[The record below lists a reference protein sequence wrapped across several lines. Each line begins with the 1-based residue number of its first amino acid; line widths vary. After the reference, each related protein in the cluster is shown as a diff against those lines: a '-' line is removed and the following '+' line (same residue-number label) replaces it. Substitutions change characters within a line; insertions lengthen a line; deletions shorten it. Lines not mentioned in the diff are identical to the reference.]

1 MEKLLTVVVP
11 AYNAKDYLSRCLES
25 LIDESIMDLVQV
37 IVVND
42 GSKDNTSEIAHNFA
56 SKYPN
61 TFEVIDKD
69 NGNYGSC
76 MNVGLKKAVGKY
88 FRTLDSDDWY
98 DKESYVKFVKML
110 SDTDADML
118 FCEKYKY
125 YYKQKS
131 LRRESFINTIDTDK
145 DLNFKKEYFSDRQM
159 KDLFFV
165 ANICYKTEVIRKS
178 GLVWSEGVFYSDNEY
193 DYWPLKYV
201 KTIRFVPLPVYVY
214 VYGTEGQSVAMSS
227 LIKNQSSYLK
237 VANKILDD
245 YLINNDPTSEI
256 YDLQLYHLTKDVFK
270 PVYKALLVNGKEYRK
285 KVAELD
291 KKMSNNE
298 ALYSY
303 FGNTENIRNLPYK
316 YVKKYRKKMPSFWIF
331 KSAFKVMYMRQCRRK
346 N

>member
-1 MEKLLTVVVP
+1 
-11 AYNAKDYLSRCLES
+11 
-25 LIDESIMDLVQV
+25 
-37 IVVND
+37 
-42 GSKDNTSEIAHNFA
+42 
-56 SKYPN
+56 
-61 TFEVIDKD
+61 
-69 NGNYGSC
+69 
-76 MNVGLKKAVGKY
+76 
-88 FRTLDSDDWY
+88 
-98 DKESYVKFVKML
+98 
-110 SDTDADML
+110 
-118 FCEKYKY
+118 
-125 YYKQKS
+125 
-131 LRRESFINTIDTDK
+131 
-145 DLNFKKEYFSDRQM
+145 
-159 KDLFFV
+159 V